1 LFSRFYFFYLYF
13 SESYAGHYI
22 PALAGFIFD
31 QNAQGSNP
39 HINLQAVA
47 IGNGLVDPLLQVSNK
62 KKNKS

>member
-1 LFSRFYFFYLYF
+1 LFFFFFYIF

-31 QNAQGSNP
+31 ENAAGSNP

-47 IGNGLVDPLLQVSNK
+47 IGNGLVDPLLQVNNK
-62 KKNKS
+62 IKKFSCL